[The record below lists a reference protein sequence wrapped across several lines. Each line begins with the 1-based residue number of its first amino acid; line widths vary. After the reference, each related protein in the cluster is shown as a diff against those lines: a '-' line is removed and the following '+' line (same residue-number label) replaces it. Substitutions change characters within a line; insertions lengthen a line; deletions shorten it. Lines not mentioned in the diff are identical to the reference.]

1 MYSPVWPAPEHNT
14 QIKSTFV
21 ADNLVQQPVSMQ
33 FVWIFSA
40 LIVTN
45 LMTTKLLPSFT
56 LQQGHKWE
64 KGRIEE

>member
-1 MYSPVWPAPEHNT
+1 MYSPVWPAPERNT

-45 LMTTKLLPSFT
+45 LTTTKLLHSLT
-56 LQQGHKWE
+56 LQRGHKWD
-64 KGRIEE
+64 KGRIGE